1 MKRGYDRVGVLYGG
15 FDAWLR
21 RELPTQLA
29 AAAESPDLS
38 AS

>member
-21 RELPTQLA
+21 RELPTQPTA
-29 AAAESPDLS
+29 AAASPDLS
-38 AS
+38 AP

>member
-21 RELPTQLA
+21 RDLPTQ
-29 AAAESPDLS
+29 AAAEAVSPQT
-38 AS
+38 A

>member
-15 FDAWLR
+15 FDAWTR
-21 RELPTQLA
+21 RGLPTEPASA
-29 AAAESPDLS
+29 AAAPDLP